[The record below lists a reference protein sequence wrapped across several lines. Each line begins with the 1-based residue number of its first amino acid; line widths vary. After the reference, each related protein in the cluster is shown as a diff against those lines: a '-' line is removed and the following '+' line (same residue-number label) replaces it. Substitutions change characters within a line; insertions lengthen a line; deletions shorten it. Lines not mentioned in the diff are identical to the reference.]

1 MFFRWNDFDR
11 SFAALDDFR
20 QRMDRL
26 MYDYSRLS
34 EEDHWLDTGTAWP
47 RMMLKDEGHQ
57 LRIYAEVP
65 GLSDKD
71 LQLSLNH
78 NVLTI
83 AGERR
88 ADIPE
93 GYSVHRQERGSYN
106 FSRSFSLP
114 TRVESDGVRASYLD
128 GVLTVTLPKAAEARP
143 KQISVQAGA

>member
-114 TRVESDGVRASYLD
+114 CAIDPEKASATAKD
-128 GVLTVTLPKAAEARP
+128 GVLMVSLEKAAEAKPR
-143 KQISVQAGA
+143 QITVKAG